1 MREKG
6 HQNWPLVI
14 ALWYD
19 PHLPFSR
26 GSISKPWS
34 KRDMSSSSPLSKG
47 WVFPTVPLQS
57 LPVSQEAPRQ
67 RPDSVCWLTQPQKEK
82 CNTYLWDYL
91 ESRVSLWKREL
102 CPPRRDETC
111 DTRNWFD
118 AAALAW
124 GGAEFPMLQI
134 WRCRLEPAETVWMV
148 LRINNTLVNFKL
160 G

>member
-19 PHLPFSR
+19 PHLPFS
-26 GSISKPWS
+26 GNPSASLDQNGICLQAV
-34 KRDMSSSSPLSKG
+34 PLSKG

-67 RPDSVCWLTQPQKEK
+67 RPDSFCWLTQPQKEK

-102 CPPRRDETC
+102 CSPRMWHQEMVWCCYSGLRRGWILHATNM
-111 DTRNWFD
+111 R
-118 AAALAW
+118 
-124 GGAEFPMLQI
+124 
-134 WRCRLEPAETVWMV
+134 RCRLESTWTVWME
-148 LRINNTLVNFKL
+148 LH
-160 G
+160 GS